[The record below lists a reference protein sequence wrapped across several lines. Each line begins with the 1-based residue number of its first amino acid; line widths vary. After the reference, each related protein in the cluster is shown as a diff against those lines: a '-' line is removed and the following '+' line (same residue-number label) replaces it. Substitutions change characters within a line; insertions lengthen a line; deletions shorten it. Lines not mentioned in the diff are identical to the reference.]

1 MSPTTSW
8 LLMGGWLLLSIVIGL
23 LLGAFI
29 KLGSSDE

>member
-23 LLGAFI
+23 LLGRFF
-29 KLGSSDE
+29 GMNDR